1 MTIFSILCSLI
12 VSLLLIVPTPGHT
25 QTLEQK
31 LKAELRQT
39 EQQMQD
45 SITRR
50 EMEEKLLPD
59 QIKRINNQ
67 QLQCDSTLNKY
78 KAMRQ
83 NFPNEP
89 ARWQKYENTYN
100 TCLNYLGKLKGTH
113 QRSLNVIKHE
123 QEMYNLL
130 KIRRD
135 KVKAALSQVGK

>member
-83 NFPNEP
+83 N
-89 ARWQKYENTYN
+89 
-100 TCLNYLGKLKGTH
+100 
-113 QRSLNVIKHE
+113 
-123 QEMYNLL
+123 
-130 KIRRD
+130 
-135 KVKAALSQVGK
+135 